1 VHALES
7 LSSNNASLPSNFK
20 LKENLEKQV
29 TVIGTY
35 IWLQQGYLAVLLKFL
50 LLLQITFT
58 TPYLLGFISP
68 NDDPSLKDFLIKVR
82 VPSSLVY

>member
-35 IWLQQGYLAVLLKFL
+35 
-50 LLLQITFT
+50 
-58 TPYLLGFISP
+58 
-68 NDDPSLKDFLIKVR
+68 
-82 VPSSLVY
+82 SLVAARLFGVVVEVLAPFADYIYYSSFAWFYLTK

>member
-35 IWLQQGYLAVLLKFL
+35 ILVAARLFGSVVEVLAPFADYIYYSLFAWFYLTK
-50 LLLQITFT
+50 
-58 TPYLLGFISP
+58 
-68 NDDPSLKDFLIKVR
+68 
-82 VPSSLVY
+82 

>member
-1 VHALES
+1 

-35 IWLQQGYLAVLLKFL
+35 ILVAARLVGGLLKFL
-50 LLLQITFT
+50 PLLQITFT
-58 TPYLLGFISP
+58 TLHLLGFISP
-68 NDDPSLKDFLIKVR
+68 NDDPSLKDFLVKVR
-82 VPSSLVY
+82 VPSSIVY